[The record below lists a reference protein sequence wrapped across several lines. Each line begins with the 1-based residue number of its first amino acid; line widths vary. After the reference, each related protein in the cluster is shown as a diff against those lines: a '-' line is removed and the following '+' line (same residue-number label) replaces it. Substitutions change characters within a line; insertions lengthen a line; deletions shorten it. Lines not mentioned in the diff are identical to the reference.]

1 MVFAEDVRAKINES
15 LVQRTQ
21 VAEAAVKKAGE
32 TKTQFVSDAA
42 ASKLDL
48 LVLRRTPAGPNNPER
63 LAKESSLQT
72 KIRDSREKYIKAEQE
87 MEVSQKDLTMYQGIK
102 SDLLKGALQLI
113 A

>member
-1 MVFAEDVRAKINES
+1 MGFEEDVRAKINES
-15 LVQRTQ
+15 LSQRMQ
-21 VAEAAVKKAGE
+21 AAEAAMKKTGD
-32 TKTQFVSDAA
+32 TKTQCVDDAA

-72 KIRDSREKYIKAEQE
+72 KIRESRERYIKVEQE
-87 MEVSQKDLTMYQGIK
+87 MEASRKDLTMYQGIK
-102 SDLLKGALQLI
+102 ADLQKGALQLI

>member
-1 MVFAEDVRAKINES
+1 MGFAEDVRAKINDTLVERIGAAEES
-15 LVQRTQ
+15 I
-21 VAEAAVKKAGE
+21 KKMGE
-32 TKTQFVSDAA
+32 TRTHCVDDAA

-72 KIRDSREKYIKAEQE
+72 KIRESREKYVKMEQD
-87 MEVSQKDLTMYQGIK
+87 MEAARKDLTMYQGIK
-102 SDLLKGALQLI
+102 ADLQKGALQLI